1 MAVPCHLLPPTSSL
15 PSLRSPESLIEEQVS
30 TALRNLHA
38 LYSPL
43 PRKLAFRSRP
53 KTRKLLSNS
62 PTPLADSG
70 YASENEGSVDGDD
83 LEDVLAGLH
92 ADTFERNFAVR
103 WLTGFI
109 ARAEEFCLSSEDVR
123 QAFIEDA
130 ASVLAS
136 LSDPA
141 EEEEEEAEAGLSR
154 HFAFDVPGDAKG
166 TPTSKLEVQLND
178 DPLTGADH
186 TDVGLQTW
194 GASIVVS
201 ELLCATPARFGLTRA
216 LLGRAPRIVELGAG
230 TGLVSL
236 ALGKLLPRLSID
248 DATVVATEYHPA
260 VLANLRAN
268 IATNFP
274 ERCCSSSPVR
284 ACLLDWAE
292 PTLDAPADMLVA
304 TDVVYAPEHAA
315 MLRDCATR
323 LLAPHGVFWLVAT
336 VRTSGKFE
344 GISDTVEPAFAADG
358 GPRGPDGRVLAILQ
372 REVFQKKSGVGRTD
386 ESGYKVFRIGWA

>member
-1 MAVPCHLLPPTSSL
+1 MATPCHLLPPTSSL
-15 PSLRSPESLIEEQVS
+15 PSLRSPESLTEEQVS
-30 TALRNLHA
+30 TALHNLHA
-38 LYSPL
+38 LYCPL
-43 PRKLAFRSRP
+43 PRKFAFRSRP
-53 KTRKLLSNS
+53 KTRRLLSDS
-62 PTPLADSG
+62 STPAVDSG
-70 YASENEGSVDGDD
+70 YASENEGGVDGED
-83 LEDVLAGLH
+83 LEDALIVLR

-109 ARAEEFCLSSEDVR
+109 ARAEETCLLSEDVR
-123 QAFIEDA
+123 QGSIEDA

-136 LSDPA
+136 LNGLLDEP
-141 EEEEEEAEAGLSR
+141 EEEDAGLTR
-154 HFAFDVPGDAKG
+154 DFIFDVSADAG
-166 TPTSKLEVQLND
+166 APSKLQVQLND

-201 ELLCATPARFGLTRA
+201 ELMCASPARFNLTRSF
-216 LLGRAPRIVELGAG
+216 LGPAPRIIELGAG

-236 ALGKLLPRLSID
+236 TLGKLLQRLAIA

-274 ERCCSSSPVR
+274 SEQPPVC

-292 PTLDAPADMLVA
+292 PELEPPLHAPAKVLIA
-304 TDVVYAPEHAA
+304 TDVVYAPEHAV
-315 MLRDCATR
+315 MLRDCAAR
-323 LLAPHGVFWLVAT
+323 LLAPDGVFWLVAT

-344 GISDTVEPAFAADG
+344 GISDTVEPAFATGD
-358 GPRGPDGRVLAILQ
+358 GPRGPDGRALAILGQ
-372 REVFQKKSGVGRTD
+372 EILKKKSGVGRTD